1 MENSLS
7 VSAALKLVKLQPN
20 VFAELEKAQDD
31 YQKALNSQEPLINEI
46 KTSFTRIN
54 LFYEKAGLKAPFVL
68 DYNVI
73 EQSFKDGQKRREDLE
88 KERDEA
94 HEEYRRVVDYVTK
107 NLGVASPEGQKMI
120 TEAKD
125 KWDKLNDKISS
136 AWKNERKA
144 EELMTEENKKN
155 FIKNNDSIEY
165 FEKLY
170 KEANERN
177 NLGET
182 VANRQII
189 DDMTTIMIK
198 KELSGISY
206 CLEAL
211 KEKQNMMKHA
221 MAVKDNICYRFSREN
236 GIDLQLHFDS
246 EIAPS
251 KEEVKNDS
259 LNKPNT
265 LDTGINNEENK
276 PNALD
281 NYTDNKEIKNEEN
294 KENDANKND
303 GLGTEPPIIPN
314 LEEEKLDDPEN
325 VLENYRVNDGES
337 LVPISEQEKEDF
349 EPEQMPDEVNN
360 QKVKRNHRYKVTK
373 QRRASI
379 NKYIKSMLIGGG
391 LAEIALAFTKGAF
404 MLTVSSVAIPTVIV
418 GAGLGAAIYGIYK
431 KAKISPAYEDEYN
444 NAQTDEERVNV
455 LKREAAAGMN
465 NIRNNSHRNAD
476 QFAQDFQANLDEM
489 APEFAGLG
497 R

>member
-20 VFAELEKAQDD
+20 VFAELEKAQGD

-221 MAVKDNICYRFSREN
+221 MVVKDDICYRFSKEN
-236 GIDLQLHFDS
+236 GINLQLHFDQEPTDTKEKVQENS
-246 EIAPS
+246 LNNSTPS
-251 KEEVKNDS
+251 IDNKEKKEEVVEQEK
-259 LNKPNT
+259 
-265 LDTGINNEENK
+265 
-276 PNALD
+276 
-281 NYTDNKEIKNEEN
+281 
-294 KENDANKND
+294 KENDLKNKNN
-303 GLGTEPPIIPN
+303 GLGSEQPVIPD
-314 LEEEKLDDPEN
+314 LEEEKLDDPSN
-325 VLENYRVNDGES
+325 VLDNYRVNNNES
-337 LVPISEQEKEDF
+337 LVPVSEQEKEDF
-349 EPEQMPDEVNN
+349 EPEQMPDVNEVDNN
-360 QKVKRNHRYKVTK
+360 DKIKGNRRYKVTK

-379 NKYIKSMLIGGG
+379 NGYIKAMLTGGG
-391 LAEIALAFTKGAF
+391 IAAVSLAFAKGAF
-404 MLTVSSVAIPTVIV
+404 MLTVGSVALPTVIV
-418 GAGLGAAIYGIYK
+418 GAGVGAALYSGLFR
-431 KAKISPAYEDEYN
+431 KAKITPTYEEEYN
-444 NAQTDEERVNV
+444 NAQTDEEKANCIVKDCRKGLN
-455 LKREAAAGMN
+455 EY
-465 NIRNNSHRNAD
+465 RNKPRQDNLNPE
-476 QFAQDFQANLDEM
+476 QFAQGYQDNLNNL
-489 APEFAGLG
+489 APELAGMG